1 MSLKNKLYRV
11 FRELGSLFTV
21 PLFDIS
27 IVLLV
32 GMMTISGYCTVQA
45 AAEEP
50 AETDAFA
57 VALNPERDYLTVVN
71 EKNEY
76 KFGGTYDKKLQKD
89 IIYVSDYSGELTPI
103 EKGTNAAFSLL
114 KQRLRDKGVEI
125 ELYSGYRTK
134 DDQQWV
140 YDTYSNLEG
149 WAENNKVVKPGFSEH
164 HTGLL
169 LNIVVWWPDEK
180 VLSKRVWTTET
191 AERQGK
197 NPDFRVI
204 HENLA
209 DFGFI
214 DRYPAGKEEFT
225 GMPSEPY
232 EIRFVGSSKV
242 AHEIM
247 DGGLCLEEY
256 LQTKN
261 K

>member
-1 MSLKNKLYRV
+1 MLCKTIRNNA
-11 FRELGSLFTV
+11 
-21 PLFDIS
+21 PLFVMVIALIIS
-27 IVLLV
+27 IA
-32 GMMTISGYCTVQA
+32 TISVISHPSHDVA
-45 AAEEP
+45 AQKP
-50 AETDAFA
+50 AGTDAFS
-57 VALNPERDYLTVVN
+57 VALNPKRDYLTIVN
-71 EKNEY
+71 DTNEY
-76 KFGGTYDKKLQKD
+76 KFGDTYDKELQKD
-89 IIYVSDYSGELTPI
+89 IIYVSDNSGELTPI

-114 KQRLRDKGVEI
+114 KQRLREKGTEI

-140 YDTYSNLEG
+140 YDYYSNLEG
-149 WAENNKVVKPGFSEH
+149 WAETNKVVKPGFSEH

-180 VLSKRVWTTET
+180 DSEKRVWTTET
-191 AERQGK
+191 AERQAK
-197 NPDFRVI
+197 NPDFRII

-214 DRYPAGKEEFT
+214 DRYPAGKEEIT

-247 DGGLCLEEY
+247 DSGLCLEEY